1 MRLISI
7 SYNLKSEYEISVWLE
22 FLRGIKRSYNW
33 FHLLDNIWFV
43 KTEDTSEQGYNIWFV
58 KTEDTSEQ
66 VYKKLYV
73 PNLFNVFIVT
83 EVTPNTVEGWCSNA
97 FWGWLSEDD
106 ATRRNED
113 AGKDTSDEKA

>member
-7 SYNLKSEYEISVWLE
+7 SYNFKSEYEISVFLE

-33 FHLLDNIWFV
+33 FHLLD
-43 KTEDTSEQGYNIWFV
+43 NIWFV

>member
-33 FHLLDNIWFV
+33 FHLLD
-43 KTEDTSEQGYNIWFV
+43 NIWFV

>member
-7 SYNLKSEYEISVWLE
+7 SYNFKSEHEIRVWLD
-22 FLRGIKRSYNW
+22 FTRGLKRSYNV
-33 FHLLDNIWFV
+33 FHVLDNIWF
-43 KTEDTSEQGYNIWFV
+43 I

-97 FWGWLSEDD
+97 FWGWLSADD
-106 ATRRNED
+106 NATRRNEY
-113 AGKDTSDEKA
+113 ASKDTSDEQA

>member
-7 SYNLKSEYEISVWLE
+7 SYNLKSEHEISVWLE
-22 FLRGIKRSYNW
+22 FLRGIKGSYNW
-33 FHLLDNIWFV
+33 FHPID
-43 KTEDTSEQGYNIWFV
+43 NIWFV

-97 FWGWLSEDD
+97 FWGWLSEYD

-113 AGKDTSDEKA
+113 ASKDTSNEKA